1 MRVAINALFLQEP
14 EVGQGRYVY
23 NLIESLG
30 QVDGVTDY
38 LILSPKAPKAA
49 PETPSS
55 FQWEIAPVG
64 GPARGAN
71 LEKLMWEQSGFPSAA
86 KKGGAKLAHIPHFAP
101 VYRGIGAPQVVTIH
115 DVIMLALPEYRL
127 KPSAQLYTRLVSQAA
142 RRVDSV
148 ITISEWSKGD
158 IMEFLRIPEERIS
171 VIRLAPAP
179 TFTRIADPERLRAVR
194 AKYGL
199 GQRFVLNVGGLD
211 VRKNVERLV
220 GAFAAVYHEMREPDL
235 KLFIVGDH
243 TKLGMSPVYPDWRP
257 LAESLGVGAQVIC
270 ARVPEEDLAPL
281 YSACSCFAFTSRYE
295 GFGLTPL
302 EAMACGAPVI
312 CSWATSLPEVV
323 GSAGILVDPD
333 DTDEIGAAI
342 YRTLAAPGLAAD
354 LRARGLAHSK
364 QFNWRRVAAET
375 SALYAQVAGL

>member
-38 LILSPKAPKAA
+38 LILSHKAPKAA

-55 FQWEIAPVG
+55 FQWEIASVG

-71 LEKLMWEQSGFPSAA
+71 LEKLLWEQVGFPAAA
-86 KKGGAKLAHIPHFAP
+86 KRGGAKLAHIPHFAP
-101 VYRGIGAPQVVTIH
+101 AYRGIGMPQVVTIH

-158 IMEFLRIPEERIS
+158 IMEFLRIPEERIT

-179 TFTRIADPERLRAVR
+179 TFTHVTNPERLRAVR

-199 GQRFVLNVGGLD
+199 GPRFVLNVGGLD
-211 VRKNVERLV
+211 VRKNIERLV

-235 KLFIVGDH
+235 RLFIVGDH
-243 TKLGMSPVYPDWRP
+243 TKLGSSPVYPDWRP
-257 LAESLGVGAQVIC
+257 LAESLGIGAQIVC
-270 ARVPEEDLAPL
+270 ARVAEADLAPL
-281 YSACSCFAFTSRYE
+281 YSAASCFAFTSRYE

-302 EAMACGAPVI
+302 EAMACGAPVV
-312 CSWATSLPEVV
+312 CSSATSLPEVV
-323 GSAGILVDPD
+323 GSAGILVNPE
-333 DTDEIGAAI
+333 DTDEIGAGI
-342 YRTLAAPGLAAD
+342 YRALVAPGLASD
-354 LRARGLAHSK
+354 LRARGLAHAK

-375 SALYAQVAGL
+375 SALYANVTGR